1 MGMVDDAVLP
11 LPTSAMNG
19 HARPLAPLDASLLKI
34 TRAETLKDV
43 PTPGTY
49 GFGDIKTDYMLVM
62 EFDAANGW
70 SAPEIKPYGP
80 LALDPASNCLQYCTN
95 IFEGMKAFV
104 GSDGKARMFRAQENM
119 KRLVSSAER
128 MGLPTFDQGALLK
141 CITALVALERR
152 WIPAEEGHSLYI
164 RPTMIGTKAS
174 IRVGKSDSAMLYTL
188 VTPVGPY
195 FPISPSIPHPT
206 LAGVSLLA
214 ISEHVR
220 SWPGGTGGYKLGLNY
235 SPSFVPQGL
244 AADAGYDQVLWCI
257 DLGRDGSL
265 ISEAGAMNFFAVI
278 KNENDEGVTVRT
290 PPLDGTILPGITRD
304 SALRL
309 LQAHADP
316 ASPSPFA
323 TSLAD
328 GPITISE
335 EPLTLTELTRAADA
349 GRLLEAFG
357 TGTAVL
363 VVAIER
369 IGYYPSPGDAAPH
382 AIDAENAEVAT
393 KARKIMDI
401 VMQGARKGLG
411 PIGKAL
417 YEKLGALKDG
427 REEWLD
433 WSTVCE

>member
-1 MGMVDDAVLP
+1 
-11 LPTSAMNG
+11 MNG

-49 GFGDIKTDYMLVM
+49 GFGDIKTDHMLVM

-95 IFEGMKAFV
+95 IFEGMKARSIAF
-104 GSDGKARMFRAQENM
+104 SLPAPRFT
-119 KRLVSSAER
+119 SSAYRHLSAPTAKHASER
-128 MGLPTFDQGALLK
+128 MGLPTFDQDALLK

-265 ISEAGAMNFFAVI
+265 ISEAGAMNFFAVV
-278 KNENDEGVTVRT
+278 KNENDNGVTVRT

-309 LQAHADP
+309 LHAHAEAVP
-316 ASPSPFA
+316 ASSSRSPFA

-328 GPITISE
+328 GPITVSE

-382 AIDAENAEVAT
+382 AIDAENAEAAT
-393 KARKIMDI
+393 KARKITDI
-401 VMQGARKGLG
+401 VMHGARKGLG